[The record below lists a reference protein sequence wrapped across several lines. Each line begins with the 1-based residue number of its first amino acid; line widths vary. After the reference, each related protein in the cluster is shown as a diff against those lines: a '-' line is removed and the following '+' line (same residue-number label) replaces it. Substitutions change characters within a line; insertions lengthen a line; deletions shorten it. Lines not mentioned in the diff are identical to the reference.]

1 MEILLHL
8 QTQLVDLLP
17 IVSENKVTKC
27 DYTTLNIKFKQKTLT
42 NHVFRKQRSF
52 SEVPWIDTHEKD

>member
-52 SEVPWIDTHEKD
+52 SEVP